1 MAIRNRFHI
10 GLDFI
15 SHIIFPRGCS
25 SQAKA
30 LYSECSLALADQH
43 QQVLSSLIS
52 HMLIRPFR
60 QCGEGKTSG
69 FFERDD
75 PAIWLDWRVLELLPS
90 TPRRVPESPGVS
102 PGLSKGRCITG
113 ALSVKKTSELTDNSR
128 LWRRIVNKK
137 KYCSPGRYPRPGLGA
152 IWSSGT
158 CPLQGAGTRSI
169 PNHPMILWNL
179 VTEQWGRRKPLVQTE
194 MT

>member
-1 MAIRNRFHI
+1 MAVRNRFHT

-15 SHIIFPRGCS
+15 SHTIFPRGCS

-75 PAIWLDWRVLELLPS
+75 PVIWLDWHVPGAPAQHTSPCPWNPRCQPRAQQRQMHYRGSLCEENQWTYRQFSTVKEDCEQKEVLQPWEIPKV
-90 TPRRVPESPGVS
+90 R
-102 PGLSKGRCITG
+102 
-113 ALSVKKTSELTDNSR
+113 A
-128 LWRRIVNKK
+128 
-137 KYCSPGRYPRPGLGA
+137 
-152 IWSSGT
+152 
-158 CPLQGAGTRSI
+158 RS
-169 PNHPMILWNL
+169 HL
-179 VTEQWGRRKPLVQTE
+179 V
-194 MT
+194 